1 MKKLLL
7 IAFAGTLA
15 LNVYAEGDVDDE
27 EVYQGIIT
35 ECGTIHQIPSNAT
48 LEEIEYYINKYT
60 KEDC

>member
-35 ECGTIHQIPSNAT
+35 ECSAIHQIPSNAT
-48 LEEIEYYINKYT
+48 PEEIEYYINKYT